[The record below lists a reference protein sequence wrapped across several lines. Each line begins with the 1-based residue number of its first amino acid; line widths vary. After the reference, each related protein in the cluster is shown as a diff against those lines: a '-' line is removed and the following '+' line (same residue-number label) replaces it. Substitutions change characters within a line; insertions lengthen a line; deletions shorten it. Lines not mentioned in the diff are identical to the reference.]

1 MQPTGKGQQKGK
13 AQSQPKRR
21 PRLAEFEWVALDE
34 SLGHLE
40 QAHWLARSIPPER
53 VRMRFDTL
61 MGMFHAVRH
70 GAGAAMLL
78 CPLGDSD
85 PGLVRL
91 APPAPEMDT
100 QLWVLTHPDL
110 KRVARVRAIGEFL
123 YERLSKDPKLVHDA
137 PARRSAR

>member
-1 MQPTGKGQQKGK
+1 
-13 AQSQPKRR
+13 
-21 PRLAEFEWVALDE
+21 
-34 SLGHLE
+34 
-40 QAHWLARSIPPER
+40 
-53 VRMRFDTL
+53 MRFDTL